1 MKTLE
6 EIKMM
11 LSENKEELRKRY
23 GVKILGVFG
32 SYARSE
38 QDKTSDV
45 DILVEIE
52 KPIGFKFF
60 ELWDMLEGI
69 LGVKVDLLTLKSVK
83 QKHLLWESIEEDL
96 IYV

>member
-1 MKTLE
+1 MKTPE
-6 EIKMM
+6 EIKKM
-11 LSENKEELRKRY
+11 LSENKEKLRRKY

-32 SYARSE
+32 SYARNE
-38 QDKTSDV
+38 QGKKSDV

-60 ELWDMLEGI
+60 ELWDELEEMLGI
-69 LGVKVDLLTLKSVK
+69 KVDLLTLKSVK
-83 QKHLLWESIEEDL
+83 QKQLLWESVKEDL